1 MLDCKNLQPVQPI
14 PDFPVLEHKI
24 LKFWQDKD
32 TFNKLREKN
41 KGHPRF
47 SFLDG
52 PITANNRMGVHHAW
66 GRTYKDLFQRYKAM
80 LGFDQRYQNGF
91 DCQGLWVEVEVE
103 KELGFKSK
111 RDIENFGID
120 KFVNKCK
127 ERVLKYSAIQTQ
139 QSIRLGQWMDWDNS
153 YYTMSDENNYTIWYF
168 LKKCA
173 EHNWIYKG
181 HDVMPWCPRCGT
193 ALSEHEIVTEGYKEL
208 THPAVYLKL
217 PINGRA
223 NEYLLVWTTTP
234 WTLSSNVACAVHP
247 DLFYVKVKQDN
258 DIYYLIQSRL
268 EILQGSYEVLEEF
281 EGKKLF
287 GIEYTGPYDELEPQ
301 KGVVHKVIFW
311 EEVSGVDGTGI
322 VHIAPGCGKEDFVL
336 GKEYKLPAIAPL
348 TEDGYF
354 LDGFGIL
361 TGVNVKQSAQK
372 VFDDLASKGMIY
384 KIENYTHR
392 YPVCWR
398 CDSEVI
404 FRLVDEW
411 FIKMDELRY
420 QIMEVAKQVHW
431 IPEFGLERELDWL
444 KNMQDWCISKKR
456 YWGLAL
462 PIYDCECGHFQVLGS
477 KNELK
482 EKAVAG
488 WDKFNGNS
496 PHRPWIDQVKIKCDK
511 CGKPV
516 SRILDVGNPWLDAGI
531 VPYSTMNYLSNR
543 KYWEQWFPA
552 DFITECFPGQFRNWF
567 YAILAMS
574 TVLEN
579 RAPFKTLL
587 GHALV
592 KDEQGQEMHKS
603 SGNVIWFEQAAE
615 KMGADIMRWIF
626 ARHNPQEN
634 LNFGYHEAHEVKRKL
649 LTLWNVY
656 SFFVTYARIDLPK
669 IKPVAK
675 DSLQDLALTELDQ
688 WILSRL
694 QWLISSIRECWDA
707 YNPAP
712 VIKYLEQFID
722 DLSGWYVRRN
732 RRRFW
737 KSGSDKDKLAAY
749 QTLYECL
756 VTLIKLIAPIMP
768 FFAEELYQNLVFA
781 VDAEAPSSIHLNDF
795 PLANQVLHNTILENE
810 IQLTRELISLG
821 LSARKTSGLKVRQ
834 PLDKA
839 IIQGLNEQE
848 IKAVKKHIH
857 IFQEELNI
865 REFTL
870 LEKTQVLDKNWVGN
884 LCETEQNPYRFFI
897 NTTLSQEL
905 LDEGLIRELVHKI
918 QNLRKNSGFDV
929 VDRIE
934 MYYET
939 TPILIKAINA
949 FEKYLTQEVLAI
961 KIGKLSEA
969 NDFDIEKT
977 LDVNKEKITIRLKRI
992 KKENERAE

>member
-1 MLDCKNLQPVQPI
+1 MLDCRNLQPVPAM
-14 PDFPVLEHKI
+14 PDFPQIEQKI
-24 LKFWQDKD
+24 LAFWQKNDS
-32 TFNKLREKN
+32 FNKLRAKN
-41 KGHPRF
+41 QGNHKF

-52 PITANNRMGVHHAW
+52 PITANNPMGVHHAW

-103 KELGFKSK
+103 KQLGFKSK

-120 KFVNKCK
+120 KFVEKCK

-153 YYTMSDENNYTIWYF
+153 YYTMSDENNYTIWHF
-168 LKKCA
+168 LKKCHD
-173 EHNWIYKG
+173 HNWIYKG

-208 THPAVYLKL
+208 THPAVYLKF
-217 PINGRA
+217 PVKGRN

-247 DLFYVKVKQDN
+247 DLFYVKVRQEN
-258 DIYYLIQSRL
+258 NIYYLIQSRL
-268 EILQGSYEVLEEF
+268 EILNGKYEVLEEF

-287 GIEYTGPYDELEPQ
+287 GIEYIGPYDELEPQ

-311 EEVSGVDGTGI
+311 EEVSGADGTGI

-336 GKEYKLPAIAPL
+336 GKEYDMPAIAPL

-354 LDGFGIL
+354 LDRFGVL
-361 TGVNVKQSAQK
+361 SGVNVKQSAQV
-372 VFDDLASKGMIY
+372 VFDDLSKKGMVY

-398 CDSEVI
+398 CDSEVV

-420 QIMEVAKQVHW
+420 QIMESAKQVHW

-462 PIYDCECGHFQVLGS
+462 PIYDCACGNFSVLGG
-477 KNELK
+477 KEELRQ
-482 EKAVAG
+482 KALAG
-488 WDKFNGNS
+488 WEKFDGHS
-496 PHRPWIDQVKIKCDK
+496 PHRPWIDEVKIKCDA
-511 CGKPV
+511 CGKPT

-531 VPYSTMNYLSNR
+531 VPYSTMHYLSDHD
-543 KYWEQWFPA
+543 YWQQWFPA

-574 TVLEN
+574 TVLEK
-579 RAPFKTLL
+579 RTPFKTLL

-592 KDEQGQEMHKS
+592 KDEQGQDMHKS

-626 ARHNPQEN
+626 SRHNPQEN

-656 SFFVTYARIDLPK
+656 SFFITYARLDLPK
-669 IKPVAK
+669 IRPVTA
-675 DSLQDLALTELDQ
+675 DSLNGLQLTELDQ

-694 QWLISSIRECWDA
+694 QGLIGTIRERLDA
-707 YNPAP
+707 YDPAP
-712 VIKYLEQFID
+712 VIKHLEDFID

-737 KSGSDKDKLAAY
+737 KSGSDADKLAAY

-756 VTLIKLIAPIMP
+756 VNLIKLIAPVMP
-768 FFAEELYQNLVFA
+768 FFAEELYQNLVVMTDTA
-781 VDAEAPSSIHLNDF
+781 AEHSVHLSSF
-795 PLANQVLHNTILENE
+795 PEIKQSLRKETLEADM
-810 IQLTRELISLG
+810 QLTRELISLG
-821 LSARKTSGLKVRQ
+821 LSARKASGIKVRQ
-834 PLDKA
+834 PLSTGL
-839 IIQGLNEQE
+839 IQGLSDSQKQVVE
-848 IKAVKKHIH
+848 KHKN
-857 IFQEELNI
+857 IFGEELNI
-865 REFTL
+865 REFTFGSKEQI
-870 LEKTQVLDKNWVGN
+870 LESNWVGN
-884 LCETEQNPYRFFI
+884 LAETATSEYRFFV
-897 NTTLSQEL
+897 NTSLSQEL
-905 LDEGLIRELVHKI
+905 EQEGLARELVHKI
-918 QNLRKNSGFDV
+918 QNLRKTAGFRV
-929 VDRIE
+929 TDRIE
-934 MYYET
+934 LFLET
-939 TPILIKAINA
+939 TPKLQSAIDA
-949 FEKYLTQEVLAI
+949 FRDYLSQEVLAV
-961 KIGKLSEA
+961 KLDKLAATQETEVEKT
-969 NDFDIEKT
+969 FDI
-977 LDVNKEKITIRLKRI
+977 NKEKITVRIKRI
-992 KKENERAE
+992 KKQG